1 MKNDERRGALFG
13 GLILVFVGLIAL
25 LSQFLDLDGGLWGT
39 FIVLGLGLAFIVAGI
54 VTREFG
60 FFVPGGILSGIGAGI
75 ALLAGPWQN
84 AFAVDEGGLF
94 MLAFAGGW
102 FLIPILGLIFTRQ
115 FHWWPFIPG
124 GIIGL
129 VGLAIIYGGALW
141 TVLQWLG
148 YLWPVVLI
156 GVGVYI
162 LYKAF
167 AHKKETSDDQPIE
180 KHV

>member
-1 MKNDERRGALFG
+1 MKHDDRRGALIMG
-13 GLILVFVGLIAL
+13 VILVFIGGMAL
-25 LSQFLDLDGGLWGT
+25 LSQVFDVDGALWGM
-39 FIVLGLGLAFIVAGI
+39 FIVLGLGLAFMLAGI

-60 FFVPGGILSGIGAGI
+60 FFVPGGILTGIGAGI
-75 ALLAGPWQN
+75 VLTAGPWQST
-84 AFAVDEGGLF
+84 FSGDEGGLF

-102 FLIPILGLIFTRQ
+102 FLIPIMGLIFTRQ

-141 TVLQWLG
+141 TVLQWMG

-156 GVGVYI
+156 VVGVWV
-162 LYKAF
+162 LFKAF
-167 AHKKETSDDQPIE
+167 AGRDSEPEEKPIE
-180 KHV
+180 KTV